1 MSHSVVHETEKVL
14 DAAIEAVE
22 VRGMKNRYGVIET
35 GGFCSCHGTFHTDS
49 LITVLISVAYLSCNY
64 QYKFIPK
71 QSCLPVLNLGLRSA
85 ETEGRAVWY
94 MSSDISGNCVA
105 CFFSVTGISL

>member
-35 GGFCSCHGTFHTDS
+35 GGCCSFHGTFHTDS
-49 LITVLISVAYLSCNY
+49 SITVLISMAYLSSNN

-71 QSCLPVLNLGLRSA
+71 QSCLPVLNLGLRSS

-94 MSSDISGNCVA
+94 MSSDISGN
-105 CFFSVTGISL
+105 